1 MFDRNKGTRYLI
13 CIILFSVCS
22 FIVLSSVLVSS
33 ISVVVG
39 EEARIQEIYVNSFA
53 KQNFDLNSAFS
64 LLFNYGYLKFLP
76 LIIIKNPVIWVGTI
90 MLASLVWVILITK
103 MKEESTKNNRINNRL
118 AAMNDDIDKLL
129 VNQLDQSEFEIINKL
144 KNKCKYDIK
153 IKENEK
159 NELIEYQENMMH
171 EIKNMLA
178 IVNLQVQSG
187 SDQEEILLQLDKVN
201 YLVNTYLK
209 VAKLSS
215 SKMQM
220 QLKTTSV
227 NEILET
233 IIYEY
238 QLQIEGKNIRIVN
251 LLDDAETLW
260 IDSFWVSHAIS
271 NVVSNSIEYLDE
283 NGVIKLWV
291 EENEYYKELII
302 EDNGQGI
309 VDINSVFERYYTN
322 SSKGYGIGLS
332 LAAKVMELHRG
343 SLSVISRAEGVRF
356 IFRFPILEVKGK
368 VDNNIVL

>member
-13 CIILFSVCS
+13 SIIIFSVCS

-39 EEARIQEIYVNSFA
+39 ENAHVQEIYVNSFA
-53 KQNFDLNSAFS
+53 KQHFDLNSAF
-64 LLFNYGYLKFLP
+64 LILFNYGYLKFLP
-76 LIIIKNPVIWVGTI
+76 LIIIKNPMIWIGTI
-90 MLASLVWVILITK
+90 ILASLAWVVLMIQ
-103 MKEESTKNNRINNRL
+103 MKEESTKSNKISNRL
-118 AAMNDDIDKLL
+118 SAMNDDIDKLL
-129 VNQLDQSEFEIINKL
+129 VNQLDQSEFETINKL
-144 KNKCKYDIK
+144 KNKCKYDVK
-153 IKENEK
+153 IKEKEK

-187 SDQEEILLQLDKVN
+187 SDPEEILFQLDKVN

-215 SKMQM
+215 SKMQL
-220 QLKTTSV
+220 QLKTTRIS
-227 NEILET
+227 EILET

-238 QLQIEGKNIRIVN
+238 QLQIEGKNIRIIN
-251 LLDDAETLW
+251 LLDDVETLW

-271 NVVSNSIEYLDE
+271 NVVCNSIEYLNE
-283 NGVIKLWV
+283 NGMIKFWM

-309 VDINSVFERYYTN
+309 ADVNSIFERYYTN

-332 LAAKVMELHRG
+332 LASKVMELHCG
-343 SLSVISRAEGVRF
+343 SLSVISQAEGVRF
-356 IFRFPILEVKGK
+356 IFRFPILEVKDK
-368 VDNNIVL
+368 VDNVML